1 MDEEKTHHQIFR
13 KAQPIN
19 FVTNIHV
26 HTHVMVTLPMQNDCL
41 FQLFYMFCMLMFKL
55 RECCQPKELLVSGA
69 RVTYMATALQ
79 RCVSRQ
85 QAVNKRVNSVDNTRH
100 AELRLVKSDED
111 RGSDAQSVEKYNLL
125 QYTEMLSDGDST
137 AFKALQDI
145 QPYSDAVPSN
155 LEW

>member
-1 MDEEKTHHQIFR
+1 
-13 KAQPIN
+13 
-19 FVTNIHV
+19 
-26 HTHVMVTLPMQNDCL
+26 
-41 FQLFYMFCMLMFKL
+41 MLMFKL

-79 RCVSRQ
+79 RCVSQQ

-145 QPYSDAVPSN
+145 QP
-155 LEW
+155 LW